1 MANFGNVGLLLTLL
15 AVVTSVLKV
24 GKVNN
29 ESIQN
34 AEDVVQGRV
43 SCKYKMSVSDMN
55 HESLK
60 FITKM

>member
-15 AVVTSVLKV
+15 AAVTSVLKV
-24 GKVNN
+24 GKVNK
-29 ESIQN
+29 SIQN